1 MVSTSQV
8 PISVCLGKMPHFI
21 FHDSLLLFSPQFTV
35 RSVSSRTLSLTAWV
49 MSRKAMIT
57 GWSYLMMD
65 SADRGFGKMAPLLH
79 LPCKCLREIVQEKE
93 ETWGNSKFYFIPQIF
108 SKRHSQHDNYTGF
121 WLLSNLRLP
130 SLSTPWPCCHKT
142 LAHSHQN
149 LRIIILMNSII
160 ITDVSCVLFNG

>member
-21 FHDSLLLFSPQFTV
+21 FHDSLLLFSSQFTV

-79 LPCKCLREIVQEKE
+79 LPCKCLREILQEKE
-93 ETWGNSKFYFIPQIF
+93 ETWGNSKFYFILYLRF
-108 SKRHSQHDNYTGF
+108 SPKDIVS
-121 WLLSNLRLP
+121 
-130 SLSTPWPCCHKT
+130 
-142 LAHSHQN
+142 
-149 LRIIILMNSII
+149 MI
-160 ITDVSCVLFNG
+160 ITQAFDCYQTWGFQVFLLLGHAAIKL